1 MDDRVTELPAT
12 AHPKVTAVHA
22 YWRKI
27 APGGG
32 ALPGRKHLDP
42 VDIPSL
48 LENIWLI
55 DVLPGDPERF
65 RVRLIGEKLR
75 RLGNPVKPGDFL
87 DLHLEETAGSMA
99 DMRFVVKER
108 KPVWFRGQAELHHTT
123 TMFELERL
131 FLPLAA
137 DGMTVDMVLGVA
149 IFYTLQGKLI

>member
-1 MDDRVTELPAT
+1 
-12 AHPKVTAVHA
+12 
-22 YWRKI
+22 
-27 APGGG
+27 
-32 ALPGRKHLDP
+32 LPGRKHIDP

-55 DVLPGDPERF
+55 DVIAGTPERF

-87 DLHLEETAGSMA
+87 DQHLEEATASMA
-99 DMRFVVKER
+99 DMRFVVAER
-108 KPVWFRGQAELHHTT
+108 QPVWFRGQAELHHTT

-137 DGMTVDMVLGVA
+137 DGTHVDMVLGVA